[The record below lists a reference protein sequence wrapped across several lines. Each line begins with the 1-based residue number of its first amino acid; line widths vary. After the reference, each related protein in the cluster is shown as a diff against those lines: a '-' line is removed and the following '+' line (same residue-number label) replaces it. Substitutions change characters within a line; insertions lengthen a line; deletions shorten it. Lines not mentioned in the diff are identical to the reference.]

1 MVPKELRNL
10 INEAVKIHKENNNFK
25 IVIAAPGER
34 NHAYDFLITYKPIYE
49 VVEKFVEA
57 FSIDL
62 GDGSVAQRTIYNAMN
77 ASDDPAYSPNPFM
90 VDFMPGVS
98 LFEANTPMALTPE
111 QYAEFSKDFLYA
123 IKLVIAAKF
132 GLIAEDEMDAD
143 VLKIQKRYLESKR
156 GPDTDPPPS
165 DPPPSDLPESD
176 PLKDLMDKV
185 NRTEAERA
193 ENYANKDKLASEI
206 MSKMFY
212 DFVNNNF
219 DYSEMKGNQRK
230 ITYLIKVINFGD
242 NPSFEI
248 FWKSLPR
255 TKFFKNPIIQKIL
268 NEELE
273 CIQEIPKKEA
283 PMEEVPPIPPV
294 PPVPPEPAPIPPT
307 ASRYRIHRI
316 VLSVDDPEPP
326 VLDSPPPEPSPIDP
340 IDTPDP
346 APPVDEPV
354 ENMPV
359 KFYEAGLMKYKCN
372 PEEISKLMTDL
383 LVVVK
388 KELLKNP
395 WEKIIDSVPVD
406 YLVEGLNTFNALPP
420 ARRKDRLF

>member
-1 MVPKELRNL
+1 L
-10 INEAVKIHKENNNFK
+10 
-25 IVIAAPGER
+25 
-34 NHAYDFLITYKPIYE
+34 
-49 VVEKFVEA
+49 
-57 FSIDL
+57 
-62 GDGSVAQRTIYNAMN
+62 
-77 ASDDPAYSPNPFM
+77 
-90 VDFMPGVS
+90 
-98 LFEANTPMALTPE
+98 
-111 QYAEFSKDFLYA
+111 
-123 IKLVIAAKF
+123 
-132 GLIAEDEMDAD
+132 
-143 VLKIQKRYLESKR
+143 
-156 GPDTDPPPS
+156 PD
-165 DPPPSDLPESD
+165 SD

-193 ENYANKDKLASEI
+193 ENYEANKDKLASQI

-212 DFVNNNF
+212 DFVNKNF

-230 ITYLIKVINFGD
+230 ITYLIKSINFGD

-283 PMEEVPPIPPV
+283 PIEEVPPTPPV

-326 VLDSPPPEPSPIDP
+326 VLDPPPTEPSPIDP
-340 IDTPDP
+340 IDTPEP

-372 PEEISKLMTDL
+372 PAEISTLMSQL
-383 LVVVK
+383 LDEIK
-388 KELLKNP
+388 KELIKNP
-395 WEKIIDSVPVD
+395 YEKILNSAPVD
-406 YLVEGLNTFNALPP
+406 YLVDSINVFNALPP

>member
-1 MVPKELRNL
+1 M
-10 INEAVKIHKENNNFK
+10 
-25 IVIAAPGER
+25 
-34 NHAYDFLITYKPIYE
+34 D
-49 VVEKFVEA
+49 
-57 FSIDL
+57 
-62 GDGSVAQRTIYNAMN
+62 

-98 LFEANTPMALTPE
+98 LFEANQPMVLTPE

-132 GLIAEDEMDAD
+132 GLIAEDEMKAD
-143 VLKIQKRYLESKR
+143 ILKIQKRYLESKR
-156 GPDTDPPPS
+156 GPDTDS
-165 DPPPSDLPESD
+165 PPSDLPESD

-193 ENYANKDKLASEI
+193 ENYEAYKDKLASQI

-212 DFVNNNF
+212 DFVNKNF

-230 ITYLIKVINFGD
+230 ITYLIKSINFGD

-283 PMEEVPPIPPV
+283 PMEEVPPTPPV

-326 VLDSPPPEPSPIDP
+326 VLDPPPLEPSPIDP

-372 PEEISKLMTDL
+372 PAEISTLMSQL
-383 LVVVK
+383 LDEIK
-388 KELLKNP
+388 KELIKNP
-395 WEKIIDSVPVD
+395 YEKILNSAPVD
-406 YLVEGLNTFNALPP
+406 YLVDSINVFNALPP